1 MLTASFAAIRVG
13 QGKSDMRVD
22 RRKDPRRRAAV
33 DVAIALAELNASWG
47 DYERALEHLRAAD
60 ELAGGALAGR
70 FTSERDEWAVRHR
83 GTAAIT

>member
-1 MLTASFAAIRVG
+1 MLPTPFARAPAG
-13 QGKSDMRVD
+13 DATPDMRVD

-33 DVAIALAELNASWG
+33 DVAIALAELNASWA

-60 ELAGGALAGR
+60 ELAGGALADR
-70 FTSERDEWAVRHR
+70 FTSERDEWAARLQ

>member
-1 MLTASFAAIRVG
+1 MLAAPFAAIPAG
-13 QGKSDMRVD
+13 QGRGDMRVD

-60 ELAGGALAGR
+60 ELASGALAHR
-70 FTSERDEWAVRHR
+70 FTAERDEWAARPQA
-83 GTAAIT
+83 TSLT